1 MTLATTETGFSS
13 TETEIYFVTDKA
25 IYLVSSPNYYTVNCW
40 EVVKHLPAN
49 AIAFD
54 EAKNA
59 DVIENLASTIE
70 AIELFEQG
78 LES

>member
-1 MTLATTETGFSS
+1 MTLTNETGFYS
-13 TETEIYFVTDKA
+13 TEAEIYFVTDKA
-25 IYLVSSPNYYTVNCW
+25 VYLVSSPSYYTDNCW

-54 EAKNA
+54 EVLNA
-59 DVIENLASTIE
+59 DVVESLASTIE

>member
-1 MTLATTETGFSS
+1 MNAITTETGFYS

-25 IYLVSSPNYYTVNCW
+25 VYLVSSPNYYTVNCW
-40 EVVKHLPAN
+40 ELAKHLPAD
-49 AIAFD
+49 ASPFD
-54 EAKNA
+54 EALNA
-59 DVIENLASTIE
+59 DVIESLASTIE